1 MMQGYR
7 KFHGRCHNCGY
18 LGHRKVDYKFLKQD
32 QIEKVYVTKEENSND
47 VLLINY
53 DTMLQN
59 YKLNLKN
66 LKGIWIA
73 DS

>member
-1 MMQGYR
+1 MQGYR

-53 DTMLQN
+53 DTML
-59 YKLNLKN
+59 
-66 LKGIWIA
+66 
-73 DS
+73 